1 VSAVTAQALREEL
14 EALALAALDTADLSE
29 RATHLRDAAYLALD
43 LGDTPQAM
51 THALACLEAARR
63 TADLALQARA
73 HVTIALVMGDV
84 HDDVGAAT
92 HFREAEGLAR
102 SARDARGVAVTNV
115 NAAHYDQERG
125 HFASSVMRLLSL
137 LRSPYA
143 SAIHAEAD
151 RKGLD
156 QVFHVNF
163 TRGASNALLGLGVDA
178 QEVRDRLDGRRLDI
192 QAQLNTS
199 VAALLRLYRGEVPLA
214 NSRWQ
219 TDVLEALLMHAR
231 LVGDSA
237 RARALADEW
246 VRLAGDWD
254 VSAQLGRA
262 LLGRAELRAQLG
274 EWPDVRADA
283 GRAAELFGDDHPS
296 RALSA
301 RQLLAR
307 AFAAQGEWR
316 AAFEVQQALSQ
327 QAERI
332 YRAFMQQSARLRVI
346 ERQAVEAEVR
356 AAAFAEAA
364 LRDPLTGIPNRA
376 GALRRLDQLVR
387 SARRGRPCAVAL
399 LDIDHFKSVN
409 DRFGHAAGD
418 EVLRRVAA
426 TVTRSIREVDQ
437 LARYGGEEFLLLLD
451 GLSLTEARRAC
462 RRVGQLITEIDWED
476 VAPDLRVTASIG
488 VAVVKPGLNREAIL
502 READAA
508 MYAAKAAGRNTVRLA
523 VTSV

>member
-1 VSAVTAQALREEL
+1 MSAVTAHALREEL
-14 EALALAALDTADLSE
+14 EALARAALDTDDLAE
-29 RATHLRDAAYLALD
+29 RTTYLRDAAYLALD
-43 LGDTPQAM
+43 LGDAPQAM
-51 THALACLEAARR
+51 THALACLDAARR

-73 HVTIALVMGDV
+73 HMTIALVMGDV

-102 SARDARGVAVTNV
+102 SARDARGVAATNV

-125 HFASSVMRLLSL
+125 HFASSVLRLLTL
-137 LRSPYA
+137 RRSPYA
-143 SAIHAEAD
+143 AALEHDEQG
-151 RKGLD
+151 KGLD

-163 TRGASNALLGLGVDA
+163 VRGAASALLGLGVDA
-178 QEVRDRLDGRRLDI
+178 EVRASLDARRDEVHAQLQESAAALRRLH
-192 QAQLNTS
+192 
-199 VAALLRLYRGEVPLA
+199 RREVPLK
-214 NSRWQ
+214 NSRWL
-219 TDVLEALLMHAR
+219 TDVLESLLIHAR
-231 LVGDSA
+231 LTGDAPLA
-237 RARALADEW
+237 RQLADEW
-246 VRLAGDWD
+246 VRLAGDWN
-254 VSAQLGRA
+254 VTAQLGRA

-274 EWPDVRADA
+274 EWPEVRVDA
-283 GRAAELFGDDHPS
+283 ARAAELFGDDHPS

-316 AAFEVQQALSQ
+316 AAFEVQQALSA

-332 YRAFMQQSARLRVI
+332 YRAFMQQSARLRII
-346 ERQAVEAEVR
+346 ERQAIEAEVR

-426 TVTRSIREVDQ
+426 TVTRSVREVDL

-451 GLSLTEARRAC
+451 GLTLPEARRAC

-476 VAPDLRVTASIG
+476 VAPGLRVTASIG
-488 VAVVKPGLNREAIL
+488 LAAVRPGLDREVIL

-508 MYAAKAAGRNTVRLA
+508 MYAAKAAGRNTVRLS
-523 VTSV
+523 VTSG